1 VEGGAGWGE
10 EGGCVGHDGVTGNI
24 HELVHLSG
32 ILAEDNCPLSRY
44 IRITAGSRD
53 HAGITSWFVLF
64 VGVKLW
70 MGVKSDVFP
79 KARSSRCPWK
89 SVMLQA

>member
-1 VEGGAGWGE
+1 
-10 EGGCVGHDGVTGNI
+10 VGHDGVAGNI
-24 HELVHLSG
+24 HELVHLPG
-32 ILAEDNCPLSRY
+32 VHAGDNCPLSKC

-53 HAGITSWFVLF
+53 HAGITCWFVLF

-70 MGVKSDVFP
+70 TGVKSDVFP
-79 KARSSRCPWK
+79 KARSSICPWK